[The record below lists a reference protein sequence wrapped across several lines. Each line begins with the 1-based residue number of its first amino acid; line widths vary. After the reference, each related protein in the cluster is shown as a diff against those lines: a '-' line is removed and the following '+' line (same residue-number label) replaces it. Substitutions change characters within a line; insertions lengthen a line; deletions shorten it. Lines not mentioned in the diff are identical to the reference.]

1 MIRNNQKGFTLIEL
15 TIVIGIVALLSAVVL
30 PAYKDY
36 AIRAR
41 IAEPLSLMGEAKAS
55 MTEYFLTNGTLP
67 PNAQAAGIRTTI
79 GTTMVST
86 MSIDTTTGDILV
98 TLTNHASLG
107 PAAGTS
113 IKFSNMGTGS
123 GTIVYACLPG
133 SITPKYLPSSCR
145 A

>member
-1 MIRNNQKGFTLIEL
+1 M
-15 TIVIGIVALLSAVVL
+15 AL
-30 PAYKDY
+30 PAYENY

-55 MTEYFLTNGTLP
+55 MTEYYVTNGTLP
-67 PNAQAAGIRTTI
+67 PNAGAAGIRTAI
-79 GTTMVST
+79 GTSMVST
-86 MSIDTTTGDILV
+86 MSIDTTTGDIFV

-123 GTIVYACLPG
+123 GTIVYACVPG
-133 SITPKYLPSSCR
+133 TITPKYLPSSCK